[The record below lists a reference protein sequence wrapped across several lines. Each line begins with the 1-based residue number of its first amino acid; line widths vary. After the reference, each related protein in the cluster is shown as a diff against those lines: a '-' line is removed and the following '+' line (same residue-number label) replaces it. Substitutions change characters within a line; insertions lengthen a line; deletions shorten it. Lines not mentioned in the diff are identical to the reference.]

1 MKIDPTQEL
10 LKTQHTDKT
19 SATQKPDKDEF
30 SAMLKE
36 AIESDSSSAVQNKK
50 GPAMINSVAQLQFS
64 TQFAVQSNP
73 MVERTEQFLDL
84 LEEYQN
90 KLMDPQAS
98 LRDIHPLIEK
108 MEKEKDALAPLMDSL
123 PDEDELKDVLNNTLM
138 TSTVEMIKYNRG
150 DYV

>member
-10 LKTQHTDKT
+10 LKTQYSDKT
-19 SATQKPDKDEF
+19 SFVQKPDKNEF

-36 AIESDSSSAVQNKK
+36 AIENDSSSAVQDKK
-50 GPAMINSVAQLQFS
+50 GPQMISLAQLQF
-64 TQFAVQSNP
+64 TAQFAVQSNP

-90 KLMDPQAS
+90 KLMDPQTS
-98 LRDIHPLIEK
+98 LRDINPLIGQ
-108 MEKEKDALAPLMDSL
+108 MEKEKDALSPLMDSL
-123 PDEDELKDVLNNTLM
+123 PDGDELKDVLNNALV
-138 TSTVEMIKYNRG
+138 TSTVEMIKFNRG

>member
-10 LKTQHTDKT
+10 LKTQYSNKT
-19 SATQKPDKDEF
+19 SFAQKPDKNEF

-36 AIESDSSSAVQNKK
+36 AIESDSSSAVQDKK
-50 GPAMINSVAQLQFS
+50 GPQMISLAQLQFN

-90 KLMDPQAS
+90 KLMDPQTS
-98 LRDIHPLIEK
+98 LRDINPLIGQ

-123 PDEDELKDVLNNTLM
+123 PDGDELKDVLNNALV
-138 TSTVEMIKYNRG
+138 TSTVEMIKFNRG

>member
-19 SATQKPDKDEF
+19 FATQKPDKDEF

-36 AIESDSSSAVQNKK
+36 AIENDSSSAVQNKK
-50 GPAMINSVAQLQFS
+50 GPAMTNSVAQLQFS
-64 TQFAVQSNP
+64 AQFAVQSNP

-90 KLMDPQAS
+90 KLMDPHAS

-108 MEKEKDALAPLMDSL
+108 MEKEKDALAPLMESL
-123 PDEDELKDVLNNTLM
+123 PDGDELKDVLNNTLV

>member
-10 LKTQHTDKT
+10 LKTQHADKT
-19 SATQKPDKDEF
+19 SAAQKPDKDEF

-50 GPAMINSVAQLQFS
+50 GPEMISSVAQLQFN

-73 MVERTEQFLDL
+73 MVERTEQFLNILDQ
-84 LEEYQN
+84 YQK

-98 LRDIHPLIEK
+98 LRDMHPLIERMAK
-108 MEKEKDALAPLMDSL
+108 NKDALAPLVNSL
-123 PDEDELKDVLNNTLM
+123 PDGDELKDVLNNALV
-138 TSTVEMIKYNRG
+138 TSTVEMIKFNRG

>member
-10 LKTQHTDKT
+10 LKIQHTDKT
-19 SATQKPDKDEF
+19 SASQKPDKDEF

-36 AIESDSSSAVQNKK
+36 AIESDSSSAVENRK
-50 GPAMINSVAQLQFS
+50 GPEMISSVAQLQFS

-73 MVERTEQFLDL
+73 MVEQTEQFLDL
-84 LEEYQN
+84 LEQYQS

-98 LRDIHPLIEK
+98 LRDIHPLIER
-108 MEKEKDALAPLMDSL
+108 MEKEKDALAPLLDSL
-123 PDEDELKDVLNNTLM
+123 PDGDGLKDVLNSALI